1 MPATDRVASTTCFVR
16 GTMPTIW
23 GYLEKVEELS
33 APAPHI
39 QVKTS
44 LPGGTALRVRAKI
57 GAQTLI
63 ARGIEPVDV
72 SDLREGEFVEVS
84 YRYGGE
90 GWLDADA
97 IYVLPERAVSG

>member
-1 MPATDRVASTTCFVR
+1 MPATDRTAPAVR
-16 GTMPTIW
+16 VVRRTMPTIW
-23 GYLEKVEELS
+23 GHLEKVDKLA
-33 APAPHI
+33 APGLLI

-44 LPGGTALRVRAKI
+44 LPGGTVLRVRAKI

-63 ARGIEPVDV
+63 ARGVEAVDV

-90 GWLDADA
+90 GWLDADT
-97 IYVLPERAVSG
+97 IYVRPE

>member
-1 MPATDRVASTTCFVR
+1 MPATDRVALAACVVR

-23 GYLEKVEELS
+23 GHLEKVDEQS
-33 APAPHI
+33 APVPHI

-63 ARGIEPVDV
+63 ARGVEAVDL

-90 GWLDADA
+90 GWLDADT
-97 IYVLPERAVSG
+97 IYVRP